1 MKAAT
6 ARAEI
11 NRENAQHSTG
21 PRTEQGKYTA
31 SRNHTKHGLFAV
43 RTPSEE
49 QQRFMAPLSAELA
62 PANFLE
68 RELAESIA
76 ADYFRLKR
84 IRQIENAIL
93 TGPSAFL
100 ENSKELERLT
110 LYESRIGRAIQ
121 RNMKELQAL
130 QKTRKAA
137 QAKSMEEAKLL
148 AQLALMEGH
157 TYDPTSD
164 GFDFSPA
171 EINTA
176 INREARL
183 KAARNHQT
191 KIIRAQSV

>member
-1 MKAAT
+1 MKPAT
-6 ARAEI
+6 ARSEI

-21 PRTEQGKYTA
+21 PRTEHGKYAA
-31 SRNHTKHGLFAV
+31 SRNATRHGLFAV

-49 QQRFMAPLSAELA
+49 QQSFMAPLLAELA

-93 TGPSAFL
+93 TGPNAFL

-121 RNMKELQAL
+121 RNMKEFQAM

-137 QAKSMEEAKLL
+137 HAKAMEEAKLL
-148 AQLALMEGH
+148 AQLALMEGNP
-157 TYDPTSD
+157 YDPKLD

-171 EINTA
+171 EVTAA
-176 INREARL
+176 INRENRL
-183 KAARNHQT
+183 SAAKKQW
-191 KIIRAQSV
+191 ALAA